1 MKVVIISGGVAPSF
15 SLLTKEISNA
25 DLIICADSGANHL
38 YKHKITPHYLVGD
51 FDSISLEI
59 LEYYK
64 NQECSI
70 LKFPPEKDFTDSEL
84 AMNIAFDYNVSEIVF
99 LGCTGTRIDHFF
111 GNLTLL
117 YKSMNKGIKASIKDN
132 NNEIF
137 MVNKNTI
144 IQGIKGEKFSLM
156 PYRREIYGLNIKGSK
171 YDLKDYN
178 LKIGDGLTISNEFEE
193 EKVSI
198 EFRKGDL
205 LIFFSRD

>member
-1 MKVVIISGGVAPSF
+1 MKAVIISGGVAPSF
-15 SLLTKEISNA
+15 SLLMKEISNA

-38 YKHKITPHYLVGD
+38 YKHRIVPHYLVGD
-51 FDSISLEI
+51 FDSINLEV
-59 LEYYK
+59 LNFYENEK
-64 NQECSI
+64 CSI

-84 AMNIAFDYNVSEIVF
+84 AMNITFDYEVSEIVF

-117 YKSMNKGIKASIKDN
+117 YKSMNKGIKVSIKDN

-156 PYRREIYGLNIKGSK
+156 PYKREIYGLNIKGSK

>member
-1 MKVVIISGGVAPSF
+1 
-15 SLLTKEISNA
+15 
-25 DLIICADSGANHL
+25 
-38 YKHKITPHYLVGD
+38 
-51 FDSISLEI
+51 
-59 LEYYK
+59 
-64 NQECSI
+64 
-70 LKFPPEKDFTDSEL
+70 
-84 AMNIAFDYNVSEIVF
+84 
-99 LGCTGTRIDHFF
+99 
-111 GNLTLL
+111 
-117 YKSMNKGIKASIKDN
+117 MNKGIKASIKDN

-137 MVNKNTI
+137 MVNKNTS